1 MAEMARLWY
10 LIRVSEKYG
19 LKTRRFLTCFLDAW
33 LCERSSYNGILIRCR
48 RKTKSDGIFLVTQGQ
63 KVIAQL
69 SLSEALL
76 KQLPDIDLE
85 SFPPTSIKK
94 IETPKASDMQIKD
107 VKFGIKWV
115 NLKARVIEKSVTKG
129 ILSKFGNH
137 LVLSTATISDNTGSV
152 KLMLWNDQ
160 TNMVSVGDTVQIEN
174 GRIARF
180 RGELQVSV
188 GRNGRLMVIGNQ
200 SKRESRI

>member
-19 LKTRRFLTCFLDAW
+19 LETRRFLACFSDAW
-33 LCERSSYNGILIRCR
+33 LRERSSYNGILIRCR
-48 RKTKSDGIFLVTQGQ
+48 RKDKSDGIFLVTQGQ

-160 TNMVSVGDTVQIEN
+160 TNMGSTGDTVQIEN
-174 GRIARF
+174 GRIGRF
-180 RGELQVSV
+180 RGELQVCV
-188 GRNGRLMVIGNQ
+188 GRNGKLKVIGNQ
-200 SKRESRI
+200 SK